1 MEEVKRMDKYIIKA
15 SGNINEVLTALRTL
29 QAVYG
34 GMTLTEIDK
43 AIRYGQIHTAINRQ
57 FQGGKQ

>member
-43 AIRYGQIHTAINRQ
+43 AIRYTHIHTAINRQ
-57 FQGGKQ
+57 FQGGK